1 MESHVIHDLIRTDP
15 HVTLVTHSHALDAP
29 VLMDVKIV
37 EDSLFSKIHN
47 RLVRRWE
54 RREANVAWW
63 IAHIATWGKRPTGEN
78 YIGESTAF
86 LDHAGSGVNVYI
98 LDSGIKMD
106 HFLWDQGGRPINFK
120 NDISTPF
127 CGGGLESMD
136 DFEGHG
142 THVAG
147 IVKQSAYD
155 ATLVNVKVRCRE
167 EPWFRERGMLDA
179 LDQIRAEHIDY
190 KNGKDT
196 VSTLQILFRNTERC
210 MTSHQDG
217 RAQ

>member
-1 MESHVIHDLIRTDP
+1 MK
-15 HVTLVTHSHALDAP
+15 VT
-29 VLMDVKIV
+29 
-37 EDSLFSKIHN
+37 E
-47 RLVRRWE
+47 
-54 RREANVAWW
+54 
-63 IAHIATWGKRPTGEN
+63 
-78 YIGESTAF
+78 
-86 LDHAGSGVNVYI
+86 
-98 LDSGIKMD
+98 
-106 HFLWDQGGRPINFK
+106 
-120 NDISTPF
+120 
-127 CGGGLESMD
+127 
-136 DFEGHG
+136 